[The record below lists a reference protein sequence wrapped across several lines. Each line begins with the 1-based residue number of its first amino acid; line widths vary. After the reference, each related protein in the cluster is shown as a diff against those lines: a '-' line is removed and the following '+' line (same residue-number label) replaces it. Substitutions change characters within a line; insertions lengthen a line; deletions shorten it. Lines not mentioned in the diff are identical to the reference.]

1 MIKRN
6 ASIFIDSLISKLFIE
21 VNCAVCPYGFK
32 LYMNSINRLLSA
44 INIPFMIKAAINSMN
59 ANPIFMM
66 IAFDFFPTTIETK

>member
-1 MIKRN
+1 MINRN

-21 VNCAVCPYGFK
+21 VNCAVCPYGFIS
-32 LYMNSINRLLSA
+32 NRNWINELLSA

>member
-32 LYMNSINRLLSA
+32 LYRNSINRLLSA
-44 INIPFMIKAAINSMN
+44 INIPFTIKAAINIMN

-66 IAFDFFPTTIETK
+66 IAFDFLPTAIEIK

>member
-21 VNCAVCPYGFK
+21 VNCAVCPYGFIS
-32 LYMNSINRLLSA
+32 NRNWINELLSA
-44 INIPFMIKAAINSMN
+44 INIPFMIKAAINIMN

-66 IAFDFFPTTIETK
+66 IAFDFLPTAIEIK